1 LAFAPGAT
9 ATIAGGVLTVT
20 SGATS
25 ETLHLI
31 GINNAT
37 TFRVTADASN
47 TGTDITIN
55 TAPPPPSSTPPAAIA
70 AFDTSTNQ
78 PLGVVGK
85 FYTGPVVGLQN
96 EYINIHGRQA
106 EHQRQYAQLVHSFGQ
121 WRRCD
126 RGFDL
131 ALVSSACRCAA
142 SPP

>member
-85 FYTGPVVGLQN
+85 SYTGPVVGLLN
-96 EYINIHGRQA
+96 EYIKITADKLNIS
-106 EHQRQYAQLVHSFGQ
+106 VSTPNWFIHSGSG
-121 WRRCD
+121 D
-126 RGFDL
+126 DAIAG
-131 ALVSSACRCAA
+131 SI
-142 SPP
+142 SP